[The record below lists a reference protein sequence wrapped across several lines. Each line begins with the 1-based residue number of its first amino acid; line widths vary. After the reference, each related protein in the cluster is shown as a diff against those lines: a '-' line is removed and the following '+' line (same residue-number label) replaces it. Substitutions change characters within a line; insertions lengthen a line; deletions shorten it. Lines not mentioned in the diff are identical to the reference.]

1 MPLPKTKGNAN
12 SNTDVNVLND
22 IFFFF
27 LHFATII
34 INQFLFVI
42 KKKEFFFHVRMNKFC
57 HRIKFFC
64 CLFAFRILSMNIIC
78 MYILHNS
85 FHLFSLIHIWNNYM
99 REYPHSYSF
108 AIVTKKRMLT
118 I

>member
-1 MPLPKTKGNAN
+1 MPLPETKGNAN

-27 LHFATII
+27 PPFRNNYKKSIFI
-34 INQFLFVI
+34 CSQ
-42 KKKEFFFHVRMNKFC
+42 KKKREHFFHVEMNKFC

-78 MYILHNS
+78 MYILRNS
-85 FHLFSLIHIWNNYM
+85 LHLFSLIHIWNNYM
-99 REYPHSYSF
+99 REYPHSIRS
-108 AIVTKKRMLT
+108 LS
-118 I
+118 